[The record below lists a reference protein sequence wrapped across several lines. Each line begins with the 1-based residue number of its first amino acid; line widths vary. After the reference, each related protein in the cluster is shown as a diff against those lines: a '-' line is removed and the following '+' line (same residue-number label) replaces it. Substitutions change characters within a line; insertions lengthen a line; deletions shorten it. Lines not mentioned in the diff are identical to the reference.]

1 MRRLLSCLFLCLLP
15 LLAHAAD
22 ARLIVTLE
30 DAAATGGFGSF
41 VDFAGLDVPAY
52 SLFDYQARYAV
63 NKQMTVTGGI
73 LNLFNKKPPLTLKL
87 DGGNM
92 VGFDPRYHDGR
103 LRTFYV
109 SAGYKF

>member
-1 MRRLLSCLFLCLLP
+1 
-15 LLAHAAD
+15 
-22 ARLIVTLE
+22 
-30 DAAATGGFGSF
+30 
-41 VDFAGLDVPAY
+41 LDVPAY
-52 SLFDYQARYAV
+52 SLFDYQAKYSL
-63 NKQMTVTGGI
+63 NKQMTLTGGI
-73 LNLFNKKPPLTLKL
+73 LNLFNKKPPMSLKL

>member
-1 MRRLLSCLFLCLLP
+1 M
-15 LLAHAAD
+15 
-22 ARLIVTLE
+22 TL
-30 DAAATGGFGSF
+30 
-41 VDFAGLDVPAY
+41 
-52 SLFDYQARYAV
+52 
-63 NKQMTVTGGI
+63 TGGI
-73 LNLFNKKPPLTLKL
+73 LNLFNKKPPMSLKL